1 MTLRLVELRL
11 TIAPKME
18 HNTPTETLSV
28 KPADLPN
35 TTALYIRTVD
45 DGQIGSNAPWYADR

>member
-11 TIAPKME
+11 TIAPE
-18 HNTPTETLSV
+18 VEQNTPTETLSV

-35 TTALYIRTVD
+35 TTALYVRTLD
-45 DGQIGSNAPWYADR
+45 DGQIGSNAP

>member
-11 TIAPKME
+11 TIAPKMKQD
-18 HNTPTETLSV
+18 TPTETLSA

-35 TTALYIRTVD
+35 TAALRTVN
-45 DGQIGSNAPWYADR
+45 DGQIVSNAPSYADR